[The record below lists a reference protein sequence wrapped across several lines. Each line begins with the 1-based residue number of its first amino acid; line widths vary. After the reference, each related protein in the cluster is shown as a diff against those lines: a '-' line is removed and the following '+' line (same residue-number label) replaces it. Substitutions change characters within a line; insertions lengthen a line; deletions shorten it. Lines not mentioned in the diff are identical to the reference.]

1 MLGLSGFEL
10 YSRWVPL
17 DPVDYHG
24 NQQPTKRFQF
34 WNSRRISGRR
44 FSPPSE
50 ERSEYR
56 KCVFCSQAIQL
67 FASVV
72 LIARI
77 AWQLKGISIYERF
90 DCLSA
95 HFDIMIQDDL
105 GDGDGFGRLPYIIYW
120 HLKQGNPR
128 QPWML
133 NSRLWILGSRGSLIL
148 SVEIGFWILLEQ
160 NYGFQSRRFYGFHSK
175 NFPILESGL
184 PCEGSKPRVKEKWV
198 NKSSPWKCN
207 FGGILWLH
215 GLKGK
220 PSSYIFIKYHF
231 IFYQVP

>member
-24 NQQPTKRFQF
+24 NQQPTKRF
-34 WNSRRISGRR
+34 R
-44 FSPPSE
+44 FRF
-50 ERSEYR
+50 RSSLLSLR
-56 KCVFCSQAIQL
+56 NIAIQL

-72 LIARI
+72 LIACI

-105 GDGDGFGRLPYIIYW
+105 GDGYGFGRLPYIIYW
-120 HLKQGNPR
+120 HLMQGNPR

-175 NFPILESGL
+175 NFPVLEFGL

-220 PSSYIFIKYHF
+220 PSAYIFIKYHF
-231 IFYQVP
+231 TFYQVP